1 MFIVITPF
9 HCSFKILYLILG
21 ECRIL
26 LHAVRSIYMILYMD
40 RWCIKCNIHPHFMLL
55 LWILTPSTELQ
66 YCHKLYS
73 RYFFIHYTF
82 FIIIIFRRK
91 RSYTSLFFCWMKKRK
106 EWMNISKRMHH
117 FLAFITMMFYTYYSK
132 QCNYILNKYQFI
144 QHLFCIDKLS
154 IFHKKKNQVSF
165 IIFFFE
171 GIFVSNTT
179 ISIHVLFLK
188 FDYIQKKI
196 YLALQHAYIYVLCTQ
211 KSKKL
216 GTMDTIKCLQND

>member
-1 MFIVITPF
+1 
-9 HCSFKILYLILG
+9 
-21 ECRIL
+21 
-26 LHAVRSIYMILYMD
+26 
-40 RWCIKCNIHPHFMLL
+40 
-55 LWILTPSTELQ
+55 
-66 YCHKLYS
+66 
-73 RYFFIHYTF
+73 
-82 FIIIIFRRK
+82 
-91 RSYTSLFFCWMKKRK
+91 
-106 EWMNISKRMHH
+106 MNISKRMHH
-117 FLAFITMMFYTYYSK
+117 FLAFITTMFYTYYSK

-154 IFHKKKNQVSF
+154 IFQIKYLLLYL
-165 IIFFFE
+165 FE